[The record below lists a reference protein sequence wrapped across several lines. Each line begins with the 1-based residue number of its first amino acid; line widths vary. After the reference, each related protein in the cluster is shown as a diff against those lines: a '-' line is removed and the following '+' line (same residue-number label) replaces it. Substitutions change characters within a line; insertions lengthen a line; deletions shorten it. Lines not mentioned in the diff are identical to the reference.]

1 MEEAAFAATGLP
13 ALYDAL
19 APAMLDV
26 QTDGRLVRIER
37 QQAEYWLLTLMLA
50 GLKTQWSACVQRSQD
65 GWKYGDRFFAE
76 QLHLVLERLPPHLW
90 RDKRRKR
97 SYVNQVLARGELNS
111 SYRPARQLFARARH
125 GHYLLNPALLLR
137 QGEAWLGVYELLALD
152 WIDVGCDSADHL
164 RSRPAQIVALLG
176 TDGTSADSGAEVHQ
190 RR

>member
-1 MEEAAFAATGLP
+1 M
-13 ALYDAL
+13 
-19 APAMLDV
+19 
-26 QTDGRLVRIER
+26 
-37 QQAEYWLLTLMLA
+37 
-50 GLKTQWSACVQRSQD
+50 
-65 GWKYGDRFFAE
+65 
-76 QLHLVLERLPPHLW
+76 LERLPPHLW

-152 WIDVGCDSADHL
+152 WINVGCDPADHL

-176 TDGTSADSGAEVHQ
+176 ADGGAEVQQ
-190 RR
+190 RG